1 MSEESDTPENG
12 VTGVTIRAAVLE
24 TVKNVGPRTRNA
36 VVEHFAQREADKQA
50 QALIKGLDKL
60 TELERDLSKVRPQHT
75 MFDETG
81 SGVGNPTFTKEQVEQ
96 RKKFSE
102 QIEKLTK
109 AINKADDN
117 NDFGDLYNLTKGN

>member
-1 MSEESDTPENG
+1 MTEKNDAPEVG

-24 TVKNVGPRTRNA
+24 SVKNVGPRTREA

-60 TELERDLSKVRPQHT
+60 SDLEKDLSKVRPQHT

-81 SGVGNPTFTKEQVEQ
+81 AGVGNPTFTKEQVEQ
-96 RKKFSE
+96 RKKLNE
-102 QIEKLTK
+102 QIDKLTK
-109 AINKADDN
+109 AINKADDQ